1 MTDMINFD
9 NYLDSDYKFFLEEIN
24 YKILEPADPN
34 ASLQLACQDHIEA
47 DVTEEVLKLSFSRR
61 LMFEPK
67 GIYELTVTYGAIATI
82 NARGLS
88 EVDWKNINV
97 AEEIRNGNCTLL
109 NNLVCRTSLQMG
121 QVTAAS
127 GQSPVIT
134 PPGVGK
140 AR

>member
-1 MTDMINFD
+1 MINFD

-24 YKILEPADPN
+24 YKMLEPADPN

-47 DVTEEVLKLSFSRR
+47 DVKEEILKLSFSRR

-121 QVTAAS
+121 QVTSAS

-134 PPGVGK
+134 PPGVAK